1 MIWTLIVA
9 NRAQKNLKRFPAEVR
24 NRIIAALR
32 NLAMDPFAR
41 GVIPLSGGTT
51 GFRLRVG
58 DYRILFEINK
68 DRALIEVRDITRR
81 TTQTYRRR

>member
-1 MIWTLIVA
+1 M
-9 NRAQKNLKRFPAEVR
+9 
-24 NRIIAALR
+24 
-32 NLAMDPFAR
+32 
-41 GVIPLSGGTT
+41 IPLKERVT

-68 DRALIEVRDITRR
+68 DEALIEVRDITRR